1 MENASK
7 ALIIAGA
14 ILLSILLISLGI
26 VIFNQAK
33 DVVSGS
39 GMTQAEL
46 QSFNAKFLQYQG
58 TKKGSVVRSMVQE
71 VMANN
76 NSDEA
81 SDETRVSINV
91 SNLGVNVDGD
101 GNANLVSL
109 DPTEDASPVYGS
121 DFKNTKTYTVTPK
134 YKNGRVVLLEVK

>member
-26 VIFNQAK
+26 IIFNQAK

-39 GMTQAEL
+39 GMTQAEV
-46 QSFNAKFLQYQG
+46 QSFNAKFTQYIGAQ
-58 TKKGSVVRSMVQE
+58 KGSTIRSMVQE

-76 NSDEA
+76 NSSEA
-81 SDETRVSINV
+81 SDETMIAINV
-91 SNLGVNVDGD
+91 ANQGVTVDGD
-101 GNANLVSL
+101 GDASLVSL
-109 DPTEDASPVYGS
+109 AATADASPTYGTA
-121 DFKNTKTYTVTPK
+121 FKNTKTYTVTPK